1 MNFPKGGE
9 SVMVKMKAAG
19 FPRLEYQ
26 SPEIELFIK
35 LEGDVISTSGKD
47 EDQGE
52 WDEQSTNVRNSN
64 PNLFCL

>member
-1 MNFPKGGE
+1 
-9 SVMVKMKAAG
+9 MVKMKADG
-19 FPRLEYQ
+19 CSRLKYQ

-52 WDEQSTNVRNSN
+52 WDEQSTNVRSSN
-64 PNLFCL
+64 PNLFYL

>member
-1 MNFPKGGE
+1 
-9 SVMVKMKAAG
+9 MVKMQADDRPK
-19 FPRLEYQ
+19 LEYS

-52 WDEQSTNVRNSN
+52 WDEQRTNVGSST